1 MPPTNWGTSNNRV
14 LLVDD
19 DELYLETMMAEL
31 EDRGF
36 AVRGFPDGPSLFKQL
51 DRASEADA
59 LLLDWSLPDMSGIDV
74 LLGVRDR
81 GIDVPV
87 AFLTGRALVDYE
99 HIALNRGAVDFI
111 DKLRGAD
118 IIAQRLNRMVV
129 GSRRRPAVAAAERET
144 PLVCGP
150 LTLWHRNPRIE
161 WRGAD
166 AGLTLT
172 EYKVISLLVA
182 NPGKPQTAGTPESMW
197 FDYLGI
203 QSSGHGP
210 QEPIA
215 ITYVDKNFPITKGL
229 ADWTTIKEELYN
241 NIQIFPTATPLAK
254 GKQVV
259 KSKKKGPDGAETV
272 EEKTVETVVA
282 WVNTFGKTRVFSTT
296 IGHNNATVEDAK
308 YLDRVARGILW
319 ATDKLDAD
327 GKAKA
332 GWAK

>member
-1 MPPTNWGTSNNRV
+1 MKGQMPSTSWETSNNRV

-51 DRASEADA
+51 DSASEADA
-59 LLLDWSLPDMSGIDV
+59 LLLDWTLPSMSGIDV
-74 LLGVRDR
+74 LSGVRDR

-144 PLVCGP
+144 AVVCGP
-150 LTLWHRNPRIE
+150 LTLWRRNPRIE

-166 AGLTLT
+166 VGLTLT

-182 NPGKPQTAGTPESMW
+182 NAGKPMTYRAIYDTMHYAGFMAGYGSDGYLVNVRSAMKRIRKKFLALDPAFAEVENFAAVGYAWRRPEN
-197 FDYLGI
+197 
-203 QSSGHGP
+203 Q
-210 QEPIA
+210 
-215 ITYVDKNFPITKGL
+215 
-229 ADWTTIKEELYN
+229 
-241 NIQIFPTATPLAK
+241 
-254 GKQVV
+254 
-259 KSKKKGPDGAETV
+259 GA
-272 EEKTVETVVA
+272 
-282 WVNTFGKTRVFSTT
+282 G
-296 IGHNNATVEDAK
+296 
-308 YLDRVARGILW
+308 
-319 ATDKLDAD
+319 
-327 GKAKA
+327 
-332 GWAK
+332 

>member
-1 MPPTNWGTSNNRV
+1 MPSTSWETSNNRV

-51 DRASEADA
+51 DSASEADA
-59 LLLDWSLPDMSGIDV
+59 LLLDWTLPSMSGIDV
-74 LLGVRDR
+74 LSGVRDR

-144 PLVCGP
+144 PVVCGP

-161 WRGAD
+161 WHGAD

-182 NPGKPQTAGTPESMW
+182 NVGKPLTYRAIYDTMHYTGFMAGYGTDGYLVNVRSAMKRIRKKFLALDPAFAEVENFAAVGYAWRRPEN
-197 FDYLGI
+197 
-203 QSSGHGP
+203 Q
-210 QEPIA
+210 
-215 ITYVDKNFPITKGL
+215 
-229 ADWTTIKEELYN
+229 
-241 NIQIFPTATPLAK
+241 
-254 GKQVV
+254 
-259 KSKKKGPDGAETV
+259 GA
-272 EEKTVETVVA
+272 
-282 WVNTFGKTRVFSTT
+282 G
-296 IGHNNATVEDAK
+296 
-308 YLDRVARGILW
+308 
-319 ATDKLDAD
+319 
-327 GKAKA
+327 
-332 GWAK
+332 

>member
-1 MPPTNWGTSNNRV
+1 MASTNWETSNNRV

-36 AVRGFPDGPSLFKQL
+36 AVRGFPDGRSLFRQL
-51 DRASEADA
+51 DSAPEADA
-59 LLLDWSLPDMSGIDV
+59 LLLDWTMPSMSGIDV
-74 LLGVRDR
+74 LSAVRDR

-118 IIAQRLNRMVV
+118 IIAQRLTRMVV
-129 GSRRRPAVAAAERET
+129 GGRRRPAVAAAEREL
-144 PLVCGP
+144 PQACGP

-182 NPGKPQTAGTPESMW
+182 DAGKPLTYRAIYDAMHYAGFMAG
-197 FDYLGI
+197 FGDDGYLVNVRSALKRIRKKFLALDPGFAEI
-203 QSSGHGP
+203 ENFAGVGYAWRGP
-210 QEPIA
+210 A
-215 ITYVDKNFPITKGL
+215 GGNT
-229 ADWTTIKEELYN
+229 
-241 NIQIFPTATPLAK
+241 
-254 GKQVV
+254 
-259 KSKKKGPDGAETV
+259 
-272 EEKTVETVVA
+272 EKA
-282 WVNTFGKTRVFSTT
+282 
-296 IGHNNATVEDAK
+296 A
-308 YLDRVARGILW
+308 
-319 ATDKLDAD
+319 
-327 GKAKA
+327 
-332 GWAK
+332 